1 MAPMVPRASPG
12 HRYPKARLQGNR
24 PDRPVRRGSADP
36 APGVIA
42 STAMQFHQL
51 LARTQLEDRFGSVL
65 SREGSLSVTSK
76 DLVGARYRSL
86 LTEMTEIVWHQWR
99 SGIRRGAIKG
109 FFLSGPPGV
118 GKTSLALRVAYE
130 LSLRAGAD
138 APDDGADDGVVV
150 ALIDGGDIARSRY
163 GESEER
169 LREVFTRAQKG
180 FTEPNQ
186 RTIVLFDDVESILM
200 ARGSS
205 NAKEWH
211 FSQDSVFFHSVDEL
225 DTSRTA
231 VFLTSNRPDLVDDAI
246 RDRFLAYPLGSPDV
260 DLLVEVARRRAE
272 EHQFTAAQQERLAER
287 IRSDAAG
294 GDLRSVREAERLV
307 VRQYIEDVL
316 GRESLAHLGEG

>member
-1 MAPMVPRASPG
+1 
-12 HRYPKARLQGNR
+12 
-24 PDRPVRRGSADP
+24 
-36 APGVIA
+36 
-42 STAMQFHQL
+42 MQFHQL
-51 LARTQLEDRFGSVL
+51 LSRPQLQDRFGAVVA
-65 SREGSLSVTSK
+65 RDGAMSVTDK
-76 DLVGARYRSL
+76 DLVGPIYRSL
-86 LTEMTEIVWHQWR
+86 MTEMTEIVAHQWQ

-109 FFLSGPPGV
+109 FFLSGPPGI

-130 LSLRAGAD
+130 LSLRFSDPSPD
-138 APDDGADDGVVV
+138 APPDGGVVL

-169 LREVFTRAQKG
+169 LREVFNRAQKG
-180 FTEPNQ
+180 FTDPTQ

-211 FSQDSVFFHSVDEL
+211 FSQDSVFFHSVDDL

-246 RDRFLAYPLGSPDV
+246 RDRFLAYALGTPDV
-260 DLLVEVARRRAE
+260 DLLVEVALRRAA
-272 EHQFTAAQQERLAER
+272 EHQFTSAQGERLAAR
-287 IRSDAAG
+287 IREQAKAG
-294 GDLRSVREAERLV
+294 EIRSVREAERMV

-316 GRESLAHLGEG
+316 GRTSMAQLGET

>member
-1 MAPMVPRASPG
+1 
-12 HRYPKARLQGNR
+12 
-24 PDRPVRRGSADP
+24 
-36 APGVIA
+36 
-42 STAMQFHQL
+42 MQFHQL
-51 LARTQLEDRFGSVL
+51 LSRPQLEDRFGPVIA
-65 SREGSLSVTSK
+65 RNGAGPPDGSISTTEK
-76 DLVGARYRSL
+76 DLVGPLYRSL
-86 LTEMTEIVWHQWR
+86 LTEMSEIIAHQWG

-109 FFLSGPPGV
+109 FFLSGPPGI

-130 LSLRAGAD
+130 LSLRFQVDSPD
-138 APDDGADDGVVV
+138 APPDGQVVL

-169 LREVFTRAQKG
+169 LREVFNRAQKG

-231 VFLTSNRPDLVDDAI
+231 VFLTSNRPDLVDEAI
-246 RDRFLAYPLGSPDV
+246 RDRFLAYSLGTPEP
-260 DLLVEVARRRAE
+260 DLLVEVALRRAT
-272 EHQFTAAQQERLAER
+272 EHHFTADQQDRLAAR
-287 IRSDAAG
+287 IRDRAHAG
-294 GDLRSVREAERLV
+294 EVRSVREAERMV
-307 VRQYIEDVL
+307 VRQFIEDVL
-316 GRESLAHLGEG
+316 GRTSMAQLGED

>member
-1 MAPMVPRASPG
+1 
-12 HRYPKARLQGNR
+12 
-24 PDRPVRRGSADP
+24 
-36 APGVIA
+36 
-42 STAMQFHQL
+42 MQFHQIL
-51 LARTQLEDRFGSVL
+51 TLPQLEERFGPAVGRDGAVS
-65 SREGSLSVTSK
+65 TTAK
-76 DLVGARYRSL
+76 DLVGALYRSL
-86 LTEMTEIVWHQWR
+86 LTEMCAIVSHQWE

-109 FFLSGPPGV
+109 FFLSGPPGI
-118 GKTSLALRVAYE
+118 GKTSLAMRVAYE
-130 LSLRAGAD
+130 LCLRSVEEAPD
-138 APDDGADDGVVV
+138 APPEGRVAL

-231 VFLTSNRPDLVDDAI
+231 VFLTSNRPDLVDEAI
-246 RDRFLAYPLGSPDV
+246 RDRFLAYSLGTPDP
-260 DLLVEVARRRAE
+260 DLLVEVALRRAD
-272 EHQFTAAQQERLAER
+272 EHHFTEDQRDRLAGRVRDEA
-287 IRSDAAG
+287 AAG
-294 GDLRSVREAERLV
+294 GVRSVREAERMV
-307 VRQYIEDVL
+307 VRQYVEDVL
-316 GRESLAHLGEG
+316 GRSSMAELDEG

>member
-1 MAPMVPRASPG
+1 
-12 HRYPKARLQGNR
+12 
-24 PDRPVRRGSADP
+24 
-36 APGVIA
+36 
-42 STAMQFHQL
+42 MQFHQL
-51 LARTQLEDRFGSVL
+51 LARAQLAERFGPVI
-65 SREGSLSVTSK
+65 SREGGITVTEK
-76 DLVGARYRSL
+76 DLVGPRYRSL
-86 LTEMTEIVWHQWR
+86 LTEMSEIVWHQWQ

-130 LSLRAGAD
+130 LSVRAGGD
-138 APDDGADDGVVV
+138 APEGQPDDGVIV

-180 FTEPNQ
+180 FTEPGQ

-246 RDRFLAYPLGSPDV
+246 RDRFLAYAFDTPDA

-272 EHQFTAAQQERLAER
+272 EHQFTPDQQARLADR
-287 IRSDAAG
+287 IRAQALDG
-294 GDLRSVREAERLV
+294 ELRSVREAERLV

>member
-1 MAPMVPRASPG
+1 MIASP
-12 HRYPKARLQGNR
+12 
-24 PDRPVRRGSADP
+24 
-36 APGVIA
+36 
-42 STAMQFHQL
+42 AMQFHQL
-51 LARTQLEDRFGSVL
+51 LSRPQLEDRFGPVVASDD
-65 SREGSLSVTSK
+65 SISTTEK
-76 DLVGARYRSL
+76 DLVGPIYRSVL
-86 LTEMTEIVWHQWR
+86 AEMCEIVTHQWR
-99 SGIRRGAIKG
+99 TGIRRGAIKG
-109 FFLSGPPGV
+109 FFLSGPPGI

-130 LSLRAGAD
+130 LSLRFCDDDPD
-138 APDDGADDGVVV
+138 APPDGGVVL

-169 LREVFTRAQKG
+169 LREVFNRAQTG

-231 VFLTSNRPDLVDDAI
+231 VFLTSNRPDLVDEAI
-246 RDRFLAYPLGSPDV
+246 RDRFLAYSLGTPDA
-260 DLLVEVARRRAE
+260 DLLVEVALRGAE
-272 EHQFTAAQQERLAER
+272 EHHFTPDQRGRLADR
-287 IRSDAAG
+287 IREHAAAG
-294 GDLRSVREAERLV
+294 EVRSIREAERLV

-316 GRESLAHLGEG
+316 GRTSMAHFGES

>member
-1 MAPMVPRASPG
+1 
-12 HRYPKARLQGNR
+12 
-24 PDRPVRRGSADP
+24 
-36 APGVIA
+36 
-42 STAMQFHQL
+42 MQFHQL
-51 LARTQLEDRFGSVL
+51 LSRPQLEDRFGPVVARDGAL
-65 SREGSLSVTSK
+65 STTEK
-76 DLVGARYRSL
+76 DLVGPRYRAL
-86 LTEMTEIVWHQWR
+86 LGEMSAIVAHQWQ

-109 FFLSGPPGV
+109 FFLSGPPGI

-130 LSLRAGAD
+130 LSQQFVDERPD
-138 APDDGADDGVVV
+138 APADGQVVL

-169 LREVFTRAQKG
+169 LREVFSRAQKG

-231 VFLTSNRPDLVDDAI
+231 VFLTSNRPDLVDEAI
-246 RDRFLAYPLGSPDV
+246 RDRFLAYSLGTPEP
-260 DLLVEVARRRAE
+260 DLLVEVALRSAAE
-272 EHQFTAAQQERLAER
+272 HHFTPEQQDRLAER
-287 IRSDAAG
+287 IRERAAAG
-294 GDLRSVREAERLV
+294 EVRSVREAERTV
-307 VRQYIEDVL
+307 VRQYVEDVL
-316 GRESLAHLGEG
+316 GRTSMAQLAED

>member
-1 MAPMVPRASPG
+1 
-12 HRYPKARLQGNR
+12 
-24 PDRPVRRGSADP
+24 
-36 APGVIA
+36 
-42 STAMQFHQL
+42 MQFQQL
-51 LARTQLEDRFGSVL
+51 MSLPDLEDRFGRV
-65 SREGSLSVTSK
+65 VTK
-76 DLVGARYRSL
+76 YGGIATTENDLVGPLYRSL
-86 LTEMTEIVWHQWR
+86 LTEMAEIVSHQWQH
-99 SGIRRGAIKG
+99 GIRRGAIKG
-109 FFLSGPPGV
+109 FFLSGPPGI

-130 LSLRAGAD
+130 LALRSC
-138 APDDGADDGVVV
+138 DGASDTPADGDVVL

-169 LREVFTRAQKG
+169 LREVFNRAQKG

-231 VFLTSNRPDLVDDAI
+231 VLLTSNRPDLVDEAI
-246 RDRFLAYPLGSPDV
+246 RDRFLAYTLDDPDPE
-260 DLLVEVARRRAE
+260 LLVEVALRQAAE
-272 EHQFTAAQQERLAER
+272 HHFSDEQRDRLATRIRTAA
-287 IRSDAAG
+287 AAG
-294 GDLRSVREAERLV
+294 ELRSVRDAERMV

-316 GRESLAHLGEG
+316 GRASLAHLRED

>member
-1 MAPMVPRASPG
+1 
-12 HRYPKARLQGNR
+12 
-24 PDRPVRRGSADP
+24 
-36 APGVIA
+36 
-42 STAMQFHQL
+42 MQFHQL
-51 LARTQLEDRFGSVL
+51 ISRPQLQDRFGTVV
-65 SREGSLSVTSK
+65 SREGAIAVTEK
-76 DLVGARYRSL
+76 DLVGPVYRSL
-86 LTEMTEIVWHQWR
+86 LSEMTEIVAHQWG

-109 FFLSGPPGV
+109 FFLSGPPGI

-130 LSLRAGAD
+130 LSLRFEDPSPD
-138 APDDGADDGVVV
+138 ASPDGAVVL

-169 LREVFTRAQKG
+169 LREVFARAQKG
-180 FTEPNQ
+180 FTAPHQ

-246 RDRFLAYPLGSPDV
+246 RDRFLAYSLGTPDI
-260 DLLVEVARRRAE
+260 DLLVEVARRRAA
-272 EHQFTAAQQERLAER
+272 EHQFTDAQLDRLSRRIEAE
-287 IRSDAAG
+287 AEAG
-294 GDLRSVREAERLV
+294 GVRSVREAERMV

-316 GRESLAHLGEG
+316 GRTSLAQIGEA

>member
-1 MAPMVPRASPG
+1 
-12 HRYPKARLQGNR
+12 
-24 PDRPVRRGSADP
+24 
-36 APGVIA
+36 
-42 STAMQFHQL
+42 MQFHQIL
-51 LARTQLEDRFGSVL
+51 SLSQLEDRFGPVVA
-65 SREGSLSVTSK
+65 RDETTSTTEK
-76 DLVGARYRSL
+76 DLVGPAYRSL
-86 LTEMTEIVWHQWR
+86 LTEMSQIVSHQWQ

-109 FFLSGPPGV
+109 FFLSGPPGI

-130 LSLRAGAD
+130 LSLRAAEEAPD
-138 APDDGADDGVVV
+138 APPDGRVAL

-169 LREVFTRAQKG
+169 LREVFNRAQSG

-231 VFLTSNRPDLVDDAI
+231 VFLTSNRPDLVDEAI
-246 RDRFLAYPLGSPDV
+246 RDRFLAYSLGTPDAE
-260 DLLVEVARRRAE
+260 LLVEVALRRAA
-272 EHQFTAAQQERLAER
+272 EHHFTADQQDRLAHR
-287 IRSDAAG
+287 IRERALAG
-294 GDLRSVREAERLV
+294 EVHSVREAERMV
-307 VRQYIEDVL
+307 VRQYVEDVL
-316 GRESLAHLGEG
+316 GRTSMAQLGEG

>member
-1 MAPMVPRASPG
+1 
-12 HRYPKARLQGNR
+12 
-24 PDRPVRRGSADP
+24 
-36 APGVIA
+36 
-42 STAMQFHQL
+42 MQFHQL
-51 LARTQLEDRFGSVL
+51 LARAQLQDRFGQVVSG
-65 SREGSLSVTSK
+65 EGPISVTEQ
-76 DLVGARYRSL
+76 DLVGPLYRSL
-86 LTEMTEIVWHQWR
+86 LTEMSEIVWHQWQ

-109 FFLSGPPGV
+109 FFLSGPPGI

-130 LSLRAGAD
+130 LSLRSGRD
-138 APDDGADDGVVV
+138 DPDGPPDGNVVV

-169 LREVFTRAQKG
+169 LREVFNRAQKG

-246 RDRFLAYPLGSPDV
+246 RDRFLAYALGAPDAE
-260 DLLVEVARRRAE
+260 LLVEVARRRAA
-272 EHQFTAAQQERLAER
+272 EHHFTAEQLERLSER
-287 IRSDAAG
+287 IRVGALAG
-294 GDLRSVREAERLV
+294 EVRSVREAERMV

-316 GRESLAHLGEG
+316 GRTSMAQIGEG

>member
-1 MAPMVPRASPG
+1 
-12 HRYPKARLQGNR
+12 
-24 PDRPVRRGSADP
+24 
-36 APGVIA
+36 
-42 STAMQFHQL
+42 MQFHQL
-51 LARTQLEDRFGSVL
+51 LARAQLQDRFGPVVGS
-65 SREGSLSVTSK
+65 EGSILVTAQ
-76 DLVGARYRSL
+76 DLVGPLYRSL
-86 LTEMTEIVWHQWR
+86 LAEMSEIVWHQWQ

-130 LSLRAGAD
+130 LSLRTGNE
-138 APDDGADDGVVV
+138 APDEPADSAVAV

-186 RTIVLFDDVESILM
+186 RTVILFDDVESILM

-246 RDRFLAYPLGSPDV
+246 RDRFLAYSVGTPDPE
-260 DLLVEVARRRAE
+260 LLVEVARRRAT
-272 EHQFTAAQQERLAER
+272 EHQFTQAQQERLAAR
-287 IRSDAAG
+287 IRDRAG
-294 GDLRSVREAERLV
+294 AGELRSVREAERMV

-316 GRESLAHLGEG
+316 GRTSMAEIGQA